1 MNKESFW
8 KFALRGGKSGKQA
21 LLVHG
26 MCAVL
31 LIGAWVL
38 KSAHLVAYLLIGAV
52 QAVYWYGTWRNYKGR
67 QA

>member
-1 MNKESFW
+1 
-8 KFALRGGKSGKQA
+8 
-21 LLVHG
+21 

-38 KSAHLVAYLLIGAV
+38 KSAHWAAYLLIAAV
-52 QAVYWYGTWRNYKGR
+52 QAVYWYGTWENYKGR